1 LSTVR
6 LRRAGR
12 RARKTV
18 HTHSFTPYSPL
29 PPLPSAEGF
38 PRADVDLFVV
48 RAARNRV
55 ICLRNDLAVKE
66 REVEEALYAVH
77 ALGPSLGQQAAA
89 AEASSSAAAALS
101 GSGSGSAAARSAAS
115 PAVGHRPFAVVDAI
129 TPGSPAAAAGLA
141 VGDRIVSFGD
151 LRATGLEG
159 AEVSGS
165 AAAAALAAAAGPSVV
180 FPRLQDIGA
189 LVQRSEG
196 VAVAVTVLR
205 MGGGGEE
212 GEGGSLIQLTLTPCR
227 WSGPGLLGC
236 HIMPCDSPR

>member
-1 LSTVR
+1 
-6 LRRAGR
+6 
-12 RARKTV
+12 
-18 HTHSFTPYSPL
+18 
-29 PPLPSAEGF
+29 
-38 PRADVDLFVV
+38 
-48 RAARNRV
+48 
-55 ICLRNDLAVKE
+55 VKE

-89 AEASSSAAAALS
+89 AEASSSAAAAVS

-141 VGDRIVSFGD
+141 VGDRIVSFGE
-151 LRATGLEG
+151 LRAAGLEG
-159 AEVSGS
+159 ADGAEGRAVSGS
-165 AAAAALAAAAGPSVV
+165 AAAAALAPSVV
-180 FPRLQDIGA
+180 FPRLQDIGS

-212 GEGGSLIQLTLTPCR
+212 GEGGSLIHLTLTPCR

>member
-1 LSTVR
+1 M
-6 LRRAGR
+6 
-12 RARKTV
+12 
-18 HTHSFTPYSPL
+18 
-29 PPLPSAEGF
+29 
-38 PRADVDLFVV
+38 
-48 RAARNRV
+48 
-55 ICLRNDLAVKE
+55 KE

-89 AEASSSAAAALS
+89 AEASSSAAAAVS
-101 GSGSGSAAARSAAS
+101 GSGSGSAAARPAAS

-159 AEVSGS
+159 AEGAEGRAVSGS

-205 MGGGGEE
+205 GVGGGGGGGE

-236 HIMPCDSPR
+236 HIMPCDAPR

>member
-1 LSTVR
+1 M
-6 LRRAGR
+6 
-12 RARKTV
+12 
-18 HTHSFTPYSPL
+18 
-29 PPLPSAEGF
+29 
-38 PRADVDLFVV
+38 
-48 RAARNRV
+48 
-55 ICLRNDLAVKE
+55 KE

-89 AEASSSAAAALS
+89 AEASSSAAAAVN

-151 LRATGLEG
+151 LRATGLDG
-159 AEVSGS
+159 AEGRAVSGS
-165 AAAAALAAAAGPSVV
+165 AAAAALAAAAAPSVV

-205 MGGGGEE
+205 MGGGGGE
-212 GEGGSLIQLTLTPCR
+212 GEGGSLIHLTLTPCR